1 MIFNKKNW
9 LYFLLILAS
18 IFTAKASS
26 PEVSL
31 LTFDPGHEAYSVFG
45 HTAIRVNDQEN
56 QRDWVYNFGIFDFDT
71 PFFLAKFSTGTLD
84 YKLGIQDYEP
94 MLGAYFYEN
103 RQVFEQKLLLN
114 EAETKALIAQLEF
127 AYQPENR
134 YYRYRFLRR
143 NCSTEVRDI
152 LLTGIIGANYEPT
165 NTQRTFRDFL
175 NDYTRQTPWFKF
187 GINLALGST
196 IDQEIDT
203 FQVMFLPDYL
213 KQEITKATLNGAPLV
228 GKTKAIFKNLKPYNP
243 SKWQLSPLMVFTA
256 VLILLIFIKSKL
268 VTRIFLGSVGLM
280 GLVVL
285 TISLTSQHPEVHYN
299 YNLLWMNPLYL
310 ISAFF
315 RFSIRKKLLNI
326 LAIICL
332 VCLLA
337 VLVIWITGVQDYEL
351 AFIPIVISL
360 LWLNL
365 RQRQFALK
373 TTPKETL
380 ES

>member
-9 LYFLLILAS
+9 LALLLIWAS
-18 IFTAKASS
+18 ILTANASK
-26 PEVSL
+26 PEISL
-31 LTFDPGHEAYSVFG
+31 LTFAPGHEAYSVFG

-56 QRDWVYNFGIFDFDT
+56 ERDWVYNFGIFDFDT
-71 PFFLAKFSTGTLD
+71 PYFLAKFSTGTLD
-84 YKLGIQDYEP
+84 YKLGIQEYQP

-103 RQVFEQKLLLN
+103 RQVFEQKLQLN
-114 EAETKALIAQLEF
+114 DAESNALIAQLEF

-152 LLTGIIGANYEPT
+152 LLKGITGVNYEAT

-228 GKTKAIFKNLKPYNP
+228 GKTKAVFKNLKPYNP

-256 VLILLIFIKSKL
+256 VLVLLIFIKSKI
-268 VTRIFLGSVGLM
+268 VTRIFLGSVGFM

-285 TISLTSQHPEVHYN
+285 TISITSQHPEVHYN

-310 ISAFF
+310 VSAIF
-315 RFSIRKKLLNI
+315 RFSFRKKLLNI

-332 VCLLA
+332 ICLLA
-337 VLVIWITGVQDYEL
+337 TLVIWITGVQDYEL
-351 AFIPIVISL
+351 AFILIAISL
-360 LWLNL
+360 IWLNL
-365 RQRQFALK
+365 RQRQFAVK
-373 TTPKETL
+373 Q
-380 ES
+380 